1 MRHVKW
7 WCGASYL
14 DAPLFGGSDRGLVAG
29 DCGLS
34 RIVIPSAA
42 EGSLLHCG
50 NQRVCT
56 EGKRCPGAVSHQAM
70 SVLQ

>member
-1 MRHVKW
+1 MRSG
-7 WCGASYL
+7 GAARPIWMRRFF
-14 DAPLFGGSDRGLVAG
+14 DGNDWGLVTG

-42 EGSLLHCG
+42 EGSLLHCE

-56 EGKRCPGAVSHQAM
+56 EGKRCPGAASHQAM